1 MKGNKTMEQAK
12 QQRLIR
18 DITIDRVT
26 PCSNC
31 GSIPMLFKKADGSLS
46 VKCPG
51 CDAEARFS
59 MRKYS
64 ALADRI
70 LRTIWN
76 IQCTQGIIS
85 ETAKKVVGFDNQYYG
100 VYSSYDFYLLGVF
113 SNYQEAIDFMI
124 DCLDDKDD
132 KATTLYQMKN
142 DKLEWI
148 MTSEQLIEN

>member
-1 MKGNKTMEQAK
+1 
-12 QQRLIR
+12 
-18 DITIDRVT
+18 
-26 PCSNC
+26 
-31 GSIPMLFKKADGSLS
+31 
-46 VKCPG
+46 
-51 CDAEARFS
+51 
-59 MRKYS
+59 
-64 ALADRI
+64 
-70 LRTIWN
+70 
-76 IQCTQGIIS
+76 
-85 ETAKKVVGFDNQYYG
+85 VVGFDNQYYG